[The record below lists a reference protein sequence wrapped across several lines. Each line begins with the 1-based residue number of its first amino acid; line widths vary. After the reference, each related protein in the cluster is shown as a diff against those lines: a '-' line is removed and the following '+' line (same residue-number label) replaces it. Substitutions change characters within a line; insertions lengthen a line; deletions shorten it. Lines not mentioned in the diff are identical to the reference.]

1 MKHNYLKAIV
11 MIALFASF
19 NMNAQT
25 LTPIAPTLTSQDA
38 NQQNFNEFCGADSLH
53 NEKMKNDPQ
62 YKERHEK
69 MKLAIKNAASK
80 KFVASNDILQVP
92 VVVHVMHKGEELG
105 VGNNISD
112 ENVKLGIQYLNNYWR
127 KRTEILGVVE
137 GVDMKIEFI
146 LAIQDEAGNTT
157 NGIERVDM
165 SGVAAYVEGGVG
177 EGGLKDYNNDQE
189 INSLKE
195 YSIWDPTKYYNVWI
209 VDEIDNKNCY
219 TGVSYTVGYAYY
231 ASSHGNPNDG
241 TVVLICAYLNESS
254 TTFAHEMGHALNLPH
269 TFDGDNPDTGT
280 CGDDNLELLGAAID
294 DTPSHVRT
302 SALDLGSGCESNVSN
317 ECDLTFDQVIN
328 PDTNFSRN
336 SGTVQDHRFNFM
348 DYSGCRNEFT
358 GGQRAV
364 SNTAL
369 TVTRASYLT
378 SAALTPI
385 ATAVVDFSST
395 ATLGCIDQ
403 QVSFTDASTNVP
415 NSYTNSGYD
424 NISFVWTFD
433 NGAGSTYTSSQQ
445 NPSITFENAGSYDVT
460 LQITNLQ
467 GTSTRTKQ
475 NNVIINP
482 SPSAICTPTS
492 SNNDANF
499 GTGVTSVS
507 FNTLSNLTNTFVP
520 ASGFVDFRCSKNT
533 LINASTSYELQ
544 VIYQSIDDFSQHTE
558 VWIDWDNSGTFE
570 ANERVLETNVET
582 DNAGS
587 HTFTTTVTPPANA
600 TLNTVL
606 TMRVISNM
614 NSSPVVCSNNF
625 AGRADDY
632 GVYVSTTLGNE
643 AVSALQLKIYPNP
656 VQDEL
661 KITLQNNAVISAYE
675 IYDIT
680 GKRVMGSTQITSN
693 RIQVSELSKGMY
705 FMKIKAGNLE
715 MVAKFI
721 KK

>member
-1 MKHNYLKAIV
+1 MNHKYLKAIV

-92 VVVHVMHKGEELG
+92 VVVHVMHKGEAIG
-105 VGNNISD
+105 TGTNISD
-112 ENVKLGIQYLNNYWR
+112 EDVKLGIQYLNNYWR
-127 KRTEILGVVE
+127 KRANTLGFGE

-146 LAIQDEAGNTT
+146 LAIQDDNGNTT
-157 NGIERVDM
+157 DGINRVDM
-165 SGVAAYVEGGVG
+165 SNNIPYSTNGVNFYGNSGISDAD
-177 EGGLKDYNNDQE
+177 LKA
-189 INSLKE
+189 LA
-195 YSIWDPTKYYNVWI
+195 IWTQTKYYNVWI
-209 VDEIDNKNCY
+209 VDEIDNSNCY
-219 TGVSYTVGYAYY
+219 VNSGSFIGGYAYG
-231 ASSHGNPNDG
+231 AGAHGYVLDG
-241 TVVLICAYLNESS
+241 SVVLICSYLNESS
-254 TTFAHEMGHALNLPH
+254 STFAHEMGHALNLPH
-269 TFDGDNPDTGT
+269 TFDGDDPDNGL
-280 CGDDNLELLGAAID
+280 CGDDGIA
-294 DTPSHVRT
+294 DTPPHIRT
-302 SALDLGSGCESNVSN
+302 SKITPSIYWDCETTTSNN
-317 ECDLTFDQVIN
+317 CDSAFNQVIN
-328 PDTNFSRN
+328 PETGYTRS
-336 SGTVQDHRFNFM
+336 SGTHQDHMFNYM
-348 DYSGCRNEFT
+348 DYSGCSSEFT

-364 SNTAL
+364 SNAAL
-369 TVTRASYLT
+369 TVVRASYLT
-378 SAALTPI
+378 STALTPI

-395 ATLGCIDQ
+395 VTLGCIDQ
-403 QVSFTDASTNVP
+403 QVSFTDASTNTP

-475 NNVIINP
+475 NNVIITP
-482 SPSAICTPTS
+482 SPSAVCTPTS
-492 SNNDANF
+492 SNNNANF

-533 LINASTSYELQ
+533 LINASTSYDLE
-544 VIYQSIDDFSQHTE
+544 VIYQSIDVYSQHTG

-570 ANERVLETNVET
+570 TSERVLDTNVET

-614 NSSPVVCSNNF
+614 NSSPVVCSNNL

-661 KITLQNNAVISAYE
+661 TITLQNNAVISAYE

-715 MVAKFI
+715 MVSKFI

>member
-1 MKHNYLKAIV
+1 MDHKYLKAIV
-11 MIALFASF
+11 MIALFAFF

-92 VVVHVMHKGEELG
+92 VVVHVMHKGEAIG
-105 VGNNISD
+105 TGTNISD
-112 ENVKLGIQYLNNYWR
+112 QNVKLGIQYLNNYWR
-127 KRTEILGVVE
+127 KRANSLGFGE

-177 EGGLKDYNNDQE
+177 DGGLKDYYNDQE

-209 VDEIDNKNCY
+209 VDEIDNSNCY
-219 TGVSYTVGYAYY
+219 TGGSYTAGYAYY
-231 ASSHGNPNDG
+231 AAQHGQPYDG
-241 TVVLICAYLNESS
+241 SVVLICSYLNESS

-302 SALDLGSGCESNVSN
+302 SALDLGFGCESDVSN

-336 SGTVQDHRFNFM
+336 SGTAQDHRFNYM
-348 DYSGCRNEFT
+348 DYSGCTSEFT
-358 GGQRAV
+358 GGQRTV
-364 SNTAL
+364 SSAAL
-369 TVTRASYLT
+369 NVTRASYLT
-378 SAALTPI
+378 SPALTPT
-385 ATAVVDFSST
+385 ATAVVDFSTT
-395 ATLGCIDQ
+395 ATLGCINQ
-403 QVSFTDASTNVP
+403 QVLFTDASTNVP

-433 NGAGSTYTSSQQ
+433 NGAGTTYTSSQQ

-467 GTSTRTKQ
+467 GTSTRTKP
-475 NNVIINP
+475 NNVIITP
-482 SPSAICTPTS
+482 SSSAVCTSTS
-492 SNNDANF
+492 FNNDGNF
-499 GTGVTSVS
+499 GTGVTSIS
-507 FNTLSNLTNTFVP
+507 LNTLSNLTNTFIP
-520 ASGFVDFRCSKNT
+520 ESGFVD
-533 LINASTSYELQ
+533 
-544 VIYQSIDDFSQHTE
+544 
-558 VWIDWDNSGTFE
+558 
-570 ANERVLETNVET
+570 
-582 DNAGS
+582 
-587 HTFTTTVTPPANA
+587 
-600 TLNTVL
+600 
-606 TMRVISNM
+606 
-614 NSSPVVCSNNF
+614 
-625 AGRADDY
+625 Y
-632 GVYVSTTLGNE
+632 GVQKTL
-643 AVSALQLKIYPNP
+643 
-656 VQDEL
+656 
-661 KITLQNNAVISAYE
+661 
-675 IYDIT
+675 
-680 GKRVMGSTQITSN
+680 
-693 RIQVSELSKGMY
+693 
-705 FMKIKAGNLE
+705 
-715 MVAKFI
+715 
-721 KK
+721 